1 MIMYMERPF
10 SRKDLW
16 DAAGK
21 AGLVLGLV
29 SAAYVLVSALL
40 TKISGGA
47 GMAFIFTILAFLA
60 WAAKFAGCIL
70 LMKFFM
76 KKFADAHPGIDNSGT
91 FRFGMVTALL
101 SALIFAAFDMAYV
114 TWIAPDT
121 MSQAIETVQE
131 SYGSMLPEESLEALE
146 EINFGTVS
154 FFTNLIYCFL
164 FGTVLSAILSRNIPS
179 SNPFTNPGPYNNTP
193 DDQ

>member
-1 MIMYMERPF
+1 MENSIP
-10 SRKDLW
+10 RKDLW

-29 SAAYVLVSALL
+29 STAYVLISQLL
-40 TKISGGA
+40 SMLNGTP
-47 GMAFIFTILAFLA
+47 GMTMIVTLLGLLL

-70 LMKFFM
+70 LMKLFM
-76 KKFADAHPGIDNSGT
+76 TRYAAAHPGCSGSDT

-101 SALIFAAFDMAYV
+101 SALIFSAFDLAFV

-121 MSQAIETVQE
+121 YSEAIAAATEAYSSFMT
-131 SYGSMLPEESLEALE
+131 EESLEAIE
-146 EINFGTVS
+146 NMNFGRIS

-164 FGTVLSAILSRNIPS
+164 FGTVLSSILSRNIPS
-179 SNPFTNPGPYNNTP
+179 RNPFADTPTSDNTP
-193 DDQ
+193 EEQ

>member
-1 MIMYMERPF
+1 MERVV

-29 SAAYVLVSALL
+29 SSAYVIFTMLL
-40 TKISGGA
+40 TKLSGST
-47 GMAFIFTILAFLA
+47 GMALISTLLGFLL
-60 WAAKFAGCIL
+60 WLAKFVGCIW
-70 LMKFFM
+70 LMKLFM
-76 KKFADAHPGIDNSGT
+76 TRFAAAHPGLDNSET

-101 SALIFAAFDMAYV
+101 SALIFAAFDLAYM

-121 MSQAIETVQE
+121 VTQAMDMLTE
-131 SYGSMLPEESLEALE
+131 SYGSMIPAESLEMME
-146 EINFGTVS
+146 NMNFGVVT

-179 SNPFTNPGPYNNTP
+179 RNPFADSGMDNTP
-193 DDQ
+193 DEQ

>member
-1 MIMYMERPF
+1 MERPF

-29 SAAYVLVSALL
+29 SSAYVLVSALL
-40 TKISGGA
+40 TKLAGGT
-47 GMAFIFTILAFLA
+47 GMAFLTTILAFAL

-76 KKFADAHPGIDNSGT
+76 KRFADAHPGVDNSDT
-91 FRFGMVTALL
+91 FKFGMVTALL
-101 SALIFAAFDMAYV
+101 SALIFAAFDMAYM

-121 MSQAIETVQE
+121 MSQALEMIQE
-131 SYGSMLPEESLEALE
+131 SSYGSMLPAESLEAME
-146 EINFGTVS
+146 NINFGTVT
-154 FFTNLIYCFL
+154 FFTNLVYCFL

-179 SNPFTNPGPYNNTP
+179 RNPFANPGLYNKP
-193 DDQ
+193 DEQ

>member
-1 MIMYMERPF
+1 MENTY

-29 SAAYVLVSALL
+29 SSAYVLVSALL
-40 TKISGGA
+40 TKMA
-47 GMAFIFTILAFLA
+47 GSTGMALLSTLLAFIF

-76 KKFADAHPGIDNSGT
+76 KKFAAAHPGIDNSGT

-101 SALIFAAFDMAYV
+101 SALIFAAFDMAYM

-121 MSQAIETVQE
+121 MTQAMETIQE
-131 SYGSMLPEESLEALE
+131 SYGSMLPAESLEMME
-146 EINFGTVS
+146 NMNFGVIT

-179 SNPFTNPGPYNNTP
+179 RNPFAEQGPFNTP
-193 DDQ
+193 DEQ

>member
-1 MIMYMERPF
+1 MERPY

-29 SAAYVLVSALL
+29 STAYVFISYLL
-40 TKISGGA
+40 TKLAGGA
-47 GMAFIFTILAFLA
+47 GMAFISSILAFAL

-76 KKFADAHPGIDNSGT
+76 KRFAAAHPGIDNSGS
-91 FRFGMVTALL
+91 FRFGMATALL
-101 SALIFAAFDMAYV
+101 SALIFAAFDMAYI
-114 TWIAPDT
+114 TWIAPDS
-121 MSQAIETVQE
+121 MSQAVEMVQE
-131 SYGSMLPEESLEALE
+131 SYGAMLPAESLEALD
-146 EINFGTVS
+146 EINFGSVS

-179 SNPFTNPGPYNNTP
+179 SNPFANPGPDNTP
-193 DDQ
+193 DEQ

>member
-1 MIMYMERPF
+1 MERAF

-29 SAAYVLVSALL
+29 SCAYVLLSSLL
-40 TKISGGA
+40 TRLGGGT
-47 GMAFIFTILAFLA
+47 GMAFLSTILAFVL

-76 KKFADAHPGIDNSGT
+76 KRFADAHPGVDNSDT
-91 FRFGMVTALL
+91 FKFGMVTALL
-101 SALIFAAFDMAYV
+101 SALIFAAFDMAYM

-121 MSQAIETVQE
+121 MSKALEMVQE
-131 SYGSMLPEESLEALE
+131 SYGSMLPAESFEAME
-146 EINFGTVS
+146 EINFGTVT

-179 SNPFTNPGPYNNTP
+179 RNPFENPGPYNKP
-193 DDQ
+193 DEQ

>member
-1 MIMYMERPF
+1 MERPF

-29 SAAYVLVSALL
+29 STAYVLISGLLASLNGSTGMALL
-40 TKISGGA
+40 STLL
-47 GMAFIFTILAFLA
+47 AFIL

-70 LMKFFM
+70 LMRFFM
-76 KKFADAHPGIDNSGT
+76 KRFTAAHPGVDNSDT

-101 SALIFAAFDMAYV
+101 SALIFAAFDMAYL

-121 MSQAIETVQE
+121 MSQAMETIQQ
-131 SYGSMLPEESLEALE
+131 SYGSMMPAESLEAME
-146 EINFGTVS
+146 NMNFGVIS

-179 SNPFTNPGPYNNTP
+179 RNPFAGFERKDTP
-193 DDQ
+193 DEQ

>member
-1 MIMYMERPF
+1 MERPF

-29 SAAYVLVSALL
+29 SSAYVLLTSLL
-40 TKISGGA
+40 TKLGGGT
-47 GMAFIFTILAFLA
+47 GMAFLSTILAFLL

-76 KKFADAHPGIDNSGT
+76 KRFAAAHPGIDNSGT
-91 FRFGMVTALL
+91 FKFGMVTALL
-101 SALIFAAFDMAYV
+101 SALIFAAFDMAYM

-121 MSQAIETVQE
+121 MSQAVEMIQE
-131 SYGSMLPEESLEALE
+131 SYGSMLPAESLEALE
-146 EINFGTVS
+146 EINFGTVT

-164 FGTVLSAILSRNIPS
+164 FGTVLSAILSRSIPS
-179 SNPFTNPGPYNNTP
+179 SNPFANQGPYNTP